1 MLECL
6 TIRNYT
12 LLVDVEIP
20 LGPGLNILTGETG
33 AGKSIIIDALG
44 TILGERVDT
53 TVIRDKS
60 QKAVI
65 EGKFIIK
72 DNEPLKNYLKA
83 QDIDYDDEILI
94 LRREILD
101 QGRSRAFI
109 NDTPVPLS
117 TLQDVGNL
125 LVDLHGQHEH
135 QSLFKTQKHLEFLD
149 DFGHLGQELNHV
161 AQTFK
166 TLKQLHDQKHSLEEQ
181 AQTLKEKREFY
192 EFQLNEI
199 QKVNPV
205 ANEEEALLAEEKIL
219 KNSELLFRLTSEFYQ
234 ILYES
239 ENSVHDQ
246 LSRVM
251 DGLIELKTIDPRFE
265 NYVKDCQTTLVT
277 VDEISKFLQSY
288 NSNIEFNPERLE
300 EIQGRLAQLSSL
312 KKKYGPT
319 LAEVLKYRDKIKNE
333 LEAVENLDDQLLALE
348 KEIAKVEEEF
358 SQACANLSDK
368 RKRVAAQLEEL
379 VPQVLSV
386 LGMNGTRFKVE
397 IKQEEDSKGLAF
409 LNGKRYRASARGI
422 DSVEFYI
429 STNPGEPLKPLVK
442 VASGG
447 EISRI
452 MLALKSIIA
461 QGDNIPVL
469 IFDEIDLGISGKIAQ
484 AVGKKLKDL
493 AQYHQIICI
502 THLPQIASMGNQH
515 YLVEKYTSEGKTQTK
530 IRKLDQEERTRA
542 IAMLLAGEKISET
555 HLQSAREL
563 LADSAMQ

>member
-149 DFGHLGQELNHV
+149 DFGHLDQELNHV

-166 TLKQLHDQKHSLEEQ
+166 TLKQLRDQKHSLEEQ

-205 ANEEEALLAEEKIL
+205 ADEEEALLAEEKIL

-251 DGLIELKTIDPRFE
+251 DGLTELKTIDPRFE

-515 YLVEKYTSEGKTQTK
+515 FLVEKYTSEGKTQTK